1 MISPELLRRY
11 PFFAN
16 LSEQQLVTLAQA
28 ASEVSVEPGHYFFR
42 DGDELDHFY
51 LVVEGEA
58 AIVVEV
64 PDQAVE
70 QKVSGQLTGKLQTKD
85 VVVSTIEPAGV
96 FGWSAL
102 VPPHKSTASG
112 KATTASRVI
121 VVDAVKLRP
130 VFEED
135 TAFGYLMMQKAAQ
148 VTRARLRDLRIEV
161 LSYLAGEG

>member
-16 LSEQQLVTLAQA
+16 LSEDQLVTLAQA
-28 ASEVSVEPGHYFFR
+28 ASEVTVEANHYFFR
-42 DGDELDHFY
+42 DGDELDSFY

-58 AIVVEV
+58 AIAIEV

-70 QKVSGQLTGKLQTKD
+70 QKVSRQLTGKLQTTD
-85 VVVSTIEPAGV
+85 VVVSTIEPGDV

-102 VPPHKSTASG
+102 VPPHESTASG

-121 VVDAVKLRP
+121 AINAAQLRP
-130 VFEED
+130 SFEED

-148 VTRARLRDLRIEV
+148 VTRERLRDLRIEV
-161 LSYLAGEG
+161 LSYLAGES